1 MVIQMF
7 HCLKCENAIE
17 VQLSQVVAIK
27 VTDGIA
33 SQQTLDV
40 KKNNFKNVFDQFVGF
55 FYRSRNVFLTSSVC
69 WVKWLIFKYV
79 PNKRIDH

>member
-33 SQQTLDV
+33 SQQTPDV
-40 KKNNFKNVFDQFVGF
+40 KKKVF
-55 FYRSRNVFLTSSVC
+55 
-69 WVKWLIFKYV
+69 
-79 PNKRIDH
+79 